1 MSAARFIDRRNR
13 PGGPARDLSPIV
25 LGGGPAHPAPACV
38 CPALLEPAR
47 VQPCEVGMDD
57 QGEWMLSG
65 GKELLE
71 GMLNV
76 ECPEAA

>member
-1 MSAARFIDRRNR
+1 MI
-13 PGGPARDLSPIV
+13 RDFSPIPVGKV
-25 LGGGPAHPAPACV
+25 LPPHHSLLTTVPT
-38 CPALLEPAR
+38 LEPAR
-47 VQPCEVGMDD
+47 AQPCEVGMDD

-76 ECPEAA
+76 ECPEGA

>member
-1 MSAARFIDRRNR
+1 MI
-13 PGGPARDLSPIV
+13 RDYTPIV
-25 LGGGPAHPAPACV
+25 LDGGPAHAAPTHIPAPA
-38 CPALLEPAR
+38 PAALEPAR
-47 VQPCEVGMDD
+47 ALPCEEGADD

>member
-1 MSAARFIDRRNR
+1 MI
-13 PGGPARDLSPIV
+13 RDYTPIV
-25 LGGGPAHPAPACV
+25 LDGGPAHAAPKRVPAPA
-38 CPALLEPAR
+38 PSPLEPAR
-47 VQPCEVGMDD
+47 ALPCEEGADD